1 MRVGGVRL
9 ETAENYIGS
18 LLDKYGNTILR
29 LAYTYLKNQAD
40 AEDVVQDVFLSIIEK
55 QPVFNDETH
64 EKSWIIRA
72 AINTCKDRLK
82 LYWNKNKCSID
93 DIGEISS
100 NDTYNIDST
109 ILDAVM
115 SLSEKYRIV
124 VYMFYYEEYS
134 TPEIARLIGKSEVTV
149 RSLLHRARKQ
159 LKIMLKEE
167 YDFER
172 EI

>member
-1 MRVGGVRL
+1 M
-9 ETAENYIGS
+9 EATENYIGS
-18 LLDKYGNTILR
+18 LIDKYGNTVLR

-40 AEDVVQDVFLSIIEK
+40 AEDVLQDVFLSIIEK
-55 QPVFNDETH
+55 SPAFNDETH
-64 EKSWIIRA
+64 EKAWIIRA
-72 AINTCKDRLK
+72 TINTCKDRLK

-93 DIGEISS
+93 DIGEMSS

-109 ILDAVM
+109 VLDAVM

-134 TPEIARLIGKSEVTV
+134 TLEIARLINKNEATV

-159 LKIMLKEE
+159 LKTILKEE

>member
-1 MRVGGVRL
+1 M
-9 ETAENYIGS
+9 EATENYIGS
-18 LLDKYGNTILR
+18 LIDKYGNNVLR

-40 AEDVVQDVFLSIIEK
+40 AEDVLQDVFLSIIEK

-64 EKSWIIRA
+64 EKSWIIRTT
-72 AINTCKDRLK
+72 INTCKDRLK

-100 NDTYNIDST
+100 CDTYHIDST
-109 ILDAVM
+109 VLDAVM
-115 SLSEKYRIV
+115 SLSEKYRVV
-124 VYMFYYEEYS
+124 VYMFYYEEYT
-134 TPEIARLIGKSEVTV
+134 TPEIARLTGKSEVAV

-159 LKIMLKEE
+159 LKTILKEE